1 MGVFQRSLSKTI
13 FLRGYSPARIRQVGL
28 TPPRMIP
35 YLIEEA
41 GGVSRIPN
49 FLDRLHPSGRKQNPG
64 KRDPGKRWPVYG
76 LQPEASSSPGS

>member
-1 MGVFQRSLSKTI
+1 
-13 FLRGYSPARIRQVGL
+13 
-28 TPPRMIP
+28 MIP